1 MPYFERFEFIFFAWF
16 CVDSETLYYTGGICT
31 NQNSL
36 KLGIEIP
43 ISEIR
48 QQTEYAQAIS
58 NDLFGLFSGID
69 EPTSPETVAAALPTV
84 RTKLSMVL
92 DFLFQAKSWC
102 DLLEKTVNSYLA
114 EAAKSGDKEQP

>member
-1 MPYFERFEFIFFAWF
+1 MPYFIGLSFFAPL
-16 CVDSETLYYTGGICT
+16 CVDNETLYYIGGICT

-36 KLGIEIP
+36 KFGFEIP
-43 ISEIR
+43 INEIR

-69 EPTSPETVAAALPTV
+69 EPTPPEAVIAALPTV
-84 RTKLSMVL
+84 RTKLSMLL

-102 DLLEKTVNSYLA
+102 DVLEKMANSFRP
-114 EAAKSGDKEQP
+114 EAAESGDKERA